1 MISAFIKSV
10 SSWLFSQVVVALIVW
25 AIYSIILKGII
36 GINLNPLH
44 WIGIVT
50 IISLVFPAGRPNSTE
65 KTVKDKNKGK
75 FSIEDFKNY

>member
-50 IISLVFPAGRPNSTE
+50 IISLVFPAGRPNYTE